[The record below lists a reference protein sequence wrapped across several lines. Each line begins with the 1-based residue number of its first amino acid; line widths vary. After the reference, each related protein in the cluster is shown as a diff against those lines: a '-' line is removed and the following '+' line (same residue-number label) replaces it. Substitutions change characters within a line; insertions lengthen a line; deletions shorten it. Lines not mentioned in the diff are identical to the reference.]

1 MIVTDTI
8 AQTRQ
13 HIAAARTAGKTI
25 GCVPTMGGL
34 HQGHLSLI
42 RRCRDECDFAVATLF
57 VNPTQFAPNEDLDN
71 YPRPFETDA
80 KLCRD
85 IGLDLIFAPD
95 DRQMYPDKNLT
106 WVNID
111 KISAGLCGASR
122 PDHFRG
128 VCTVVAKLFNIV
140 TPDIAYFG
148 QKDAQQLAIIR
159 RMVTDLN
166 FPIEIRSCPIVRD
179 EDGLALSSRNQ
190 YLNPQQRPQA
200 PCLYHAL
207 NCAHDLITSGTQN
220 VADIISAMTAIVEQS
235 SHARIDYISIV
246 DSELLQPLKQIDRPV
261 LVALAVY
268 FGSTRLIDN
277 IVVEPPAA
285 KR

>member
-1 MIVTDTI
+1 MIVTETI

-13 HIAAARTAGKTI
+13 LITAARTAGKTI
-25 GCVPTMGGL
+25 GCVPTMGSL

-42 RRCRDECDFAVATLF
+42 RRCRQECDFSVVTLF
-57 VNPTQFAPNEDLDN
+57 VNPTQFAPRENLDN
-71 YPRPFETDA
+71 YPRPFQADT
-80 KLCRD
+80 KMCRD
-85 IGLDLIFAPD
+85 IGVDLIFAPD

-106 WVNID
+106 WVNIE
-111 KISAGLCGASR
+111 KISATLCGVSR

-128 VCTVVAKLFNIV
+128 VGAVVAKLFNIV

-159 RMVTDLN
+159 RMVADLN

-179 EDGLALSSRNQ
+179 KDGLALSSRNQ
-190 YLNPQQRPQA
+190 YLNPQQRSQA
-200 PCLYHAL
+200 ACLYHAL
-207 NCAHDLITSGTQN
+207 NHARQLIESGAQN
-220 VADIISAMTAIVEQS
+220 TTAIIAAMTEIIEQS
-235 SHARIDYISIV
+235 SLAHIDYISIV
-246 DSELLQPLKQIDRPV
+246 DNELLQTVEQIDRPV
-261 LVALAVY
+261 LIALAVH